1 MRVVLLGPPGAGK
14 GTQAPLLAEKLG
26 VPMAASGDLFRDHR
40 RRDTELGRMARTY
53 MDRGALVPDEVTI
66 RMVMEWIDETAKSRG
81 FLLDGFPRTVAQ
93 ADALAREMEDRGGID
108 RVLYIRVPSGELI
121 RRLSGRLTCG
131 SCRTVYNLDTSPPN
145 TPEVCDKCGGTV
157 VQREDDKPEAVR
169 RRLQVY
175 ADETEPL
182 VEYYRDK
189 GILAE
194 VDGVGPVD
202 AVNRALEAAL
212 SGKEAQSGVY
222 RG

>member
-1 MRVVLLGPPGAGK
+1 
-14 GTQAPLLAEKLG
+14 
-26 VPMAASGDLFRDHR
+26 MAASGDLFRDHR

>member
-1 MRVVLLGPPGAGK
+1 
-14 GTQAPLLAEKLG
+14 
-26 VPMAASGDLFRDHR
+26 MAASGDLFRDHR

-189 GILAE
+189 GMLAE

>member
-26 VPMAASGDLFRDHR
+26 VPKVASGDLFRDHR

-53 MDRGALVPDEVTI
+53 MDRGVLVPDHVTI
-66 RMVMEWIDETAKSRG
+66 RMVMEWIGETAKSRG

-93 ADALAREMEDRGGID
+93 ADALDREMKDRGGID
-108 RVLYIRVPSGELI
+108 RVLYIRVPNDELV

-145 TPEVCDKCGGTV
+145 TPEVCDRCGGTV

-175 ADETEPL
+175 AEETEPL
-182 VEYYRDK
+182 VEYYRSQ
-189 GILAE
+189 GNL
-194 VDGVGPVD
+194 VDIDGEGSIEDVGASLVS
-202 AVNRALEAAL
+202 AI
-212 SGKEAQSGVY
+212 S
-222 RG
+222 

>member
-1 MRVVLLGPPGAGK
+1 M
-14 GTQAPLLAEKLG
+14 
-26 VPMAASGDLFRDHR
+26 
-40 RRDTELGRMARTY
+40 
-53 MDRGALVPDEVTI
+53 
-66 RMVMEWIDETAKSRG
+66 
-81 FLLDGFPRTVAQ
+81 
-93 ADALAREMEDRGGID
+93 
-108 RVLYIRVPSGELI
+108 LYIRVPSGELI

>member
-1 MRVVLLGPPGAGK
+1 
-14 GTQAPLLAEKLG
+14 
-26 VPMAASGDLFRDHR
+26 MAASGDLFRDHR

-81 FLLDGFPRTVAQ
+81 FLLDGFPRTAAQ